1 MNIVLADDE
10 FRARKYLSQLLIDY
24 SEQFSVDL
32 VGGEASDGNA
42 LIKVVR
48 EKRPDIVF
56 VDIRMPECSGLEA
69 IKQCV
74 QDFPEIIWVVVSGYS
89 EFEYAQN
96 ALRLGVFDYLI
107 KPVSH
112 DEVKRI
118 LQKAHDFLEQ
128 TAQQQ
133 KRYLKSLVMHLFHSD
148 QNFVYEEL
156 LWNRDDQVVLG
167 YCIGDEN
174 IETRRSDSLAIWKEC
189 LETTRNLMRKETET
203 SFRFTVIEFD
213 TLQFCIVCTS
223 APHKKKQ
230 NDFNKHYEALHGL
243 FVQARNLFREQGFR
257 LTTFFFP
264 ANQIQ

>member
-1 MNIVLADDE
+1 M
-10 FRARKYLSQLLIDY
+10 
-24 SEQFSVDL
+24 
-32 VGGEASDGNA
+32 
-42 LIKVVR
+42 
-48 EKRPDIVF
+48 
-56 VDIRMPECSGLEA
+56 
-69 IKQCV
+69 
-74 QDFPEIIWVVVSGYS
+74 
-89 EFEYAQN
+89 
-96 ALRLGVFDYLI
+96 
-107 KPVSH
+107 
-112 DEVKRI
+112 
-118 LQKAHDFLEQ
+118 
-128 TAQQQ
+128 
-133 KRYLKSLVMHLFHSD
+133 
-148 QNFVYEEL
+148 
-156 LWNRDDQVVLG
+156 G